1 MRHHNYSL
9 KQELYD
15 IVFEADTRK
24 GKIFDIF
31 LLFAI
36 GLSVILVML
45 ESVEAINL
53 AYGEILIFSE
63 WFLTIIFTLEYLL
76 RIYIVRKPHTY
87 IFSFFGIIDFL
98 ATLPFYLTFFFTGT
112 QTFIILRSL
121 RLLRIFRILKLT
133 RYLQASST
141 ILQALKLSRI
151 KISVFLYG
159 VMMIVII
166 MGTIMYWIEG
176 GESGFTSIPQS
187 IYWAIVTLTTV
198 GYGDVAPVTGLGKL
212 LASFMMILGYAIIA
226 VPTGIVTS
234 EFANLK
240 KEATTTEVCPN
251 CLFEGHDTD
260 ATHCKRCGSLL
271 ND

>member
-1 MRHHNYSL
+1 MKHDKNLL
-9 KQELYD
+9 KQKLYD
-15 IVFEADTRK
+15 IVFEADTPL
-24 GKIFDIF
+24 GKLFDLF

-36 GLSVILVML
+36 GLSIVFVML
-45 ESVEAINL
+45 ESVESINKT
-53 AYGEILIFSE
+53 YGDYLIFAE
-63 WFLTIIFTLEYLL
+63 WFLTVIFTIEYLL
-76 RIYIVRKPHTY
+76 RIYIVRKAHVY
-87 IFSFFGIIDFL
+87 IFSFYGVIDFL
-98 ATLPFYLTFFFTGT
+98 SILPSYLTFFFTGT
-112 QTFIILRSL
+112 QAFIILRSL
-121 RLLRIFRILKLT
+121 RLLRVFRILKLT

-141 ILQALKLSRI
+141 IIQALRASRI

-166 MGTIMYWIEG
+166 MGTVMYWVEG

-198 GYGDVAPVTGLGKL
+198 GYGDVAPVTGFGKL
-212 LASFMMILGYAIIA
+212 IASFMMILGYAIIA

-234 EFANLK
+234 EFANMK
-240 KEATTTEVCPN
+240 KDTTTEVCPN

-260 ATHCKRCGSLL
+260 ATHCKRCGSVL